1 MRQPLVSVVVPVY
14 KVEQY
19 LARCVGSL
27 LDQTLKDIEIIL
39 VDDGSPDG
47 CGAICD
53 EFQARDSRVKVI
65 HKQNGG
71 LPSARNAGI
80 AAATGEYLGF
90 VDSDDWVSEKMF
102 EELYHSAK
110 QKDADA
116 AVCDYVM
123 VGDENVIVA
132 GMSEGSQNIG
142 AQLLAGIKP
151 IAWNKIYR
159 RSRGLHFYE
168 HLKFSEDR
176 PTVIPFLT
184 RSNRVAHVPHPLY
197 YYFQRNE
204 SIVDKYAQN
213 ASFLYDVESLR
224 LMLRDSEAK
233 YQKQAAKYCADVLIW
248 TISNNKRNSCK
259 ADIIEYL
266 QELSPLFLQNRY
278 VKGDKNFF
286 WLLTQET
293 VPKNLIYCDFTPES
307 ECTDVQKICR
317 ESWKRY
323 AVGMKF
329 WKLDQTNCDIENAPR
344 CVKQA
349 FQSGN
354 IRFAG
359 DYFRLKAVYEHG
371 GIAIDDSIRL
381 NLPVGGLRAERTFF
395 GYENAEEINGH
406 IFGSVAE
413 AKVLKDVLDT
423 YEADNLLNDDAEWT
437 LAERILT
444 VLHQYGLREKGGDPS
459 ALLDDGIRLFGFNTL
474 SHPVNASGVSQLVD
488 ELTLLAEERGC
499 LLLDSGLLA
508 LNVASNGGGMKN
520 KKQFQYQVKQLQMEV
535 DRLKNS
541 RSWKITRPLRMF
553 FNLFR
558 KVKYSK
564 EEIQ

>member
-1 MRQPLVSVVVPVY
+1 MQQPLVSVVVPVY

-19 LARCVGSL
+19 LVRCVDSL
-27 LDQTLKDIEIIL
+27 LKQTLKELEIIL

-53 EFQARDSRVKVI
+53 EFQARDCRIKVI

-80 AAATGEYLGF
+80 AVATGEYLGF

-102 EELYHSAK
+102 EELYYSAK

-123 VGDENVIVA
+123 VGDKNIVVA
-132 GMSEGSQNIG
+132 GMGDGPKNIG

-159 RSRGLHFYE
+159 RSQGLHFYE
-168 HLKFSEDR
+168 HLRFAEDR
-176 PTVIPFLT
+176 PTVIPFLIQ
-184 RSNRVAHVPHPLY
+184 SNRVVYVQQPLY

-204 SIVDKYAQN
+204 SIVNKYAQN
-213 ASFLYDVESLR
+213 VSFLHDIDSLR
-224 LMLRDSEAK
+224 LMLRDSEGK
-233 YQKQAAKYCADVLIW
+233 YQKQVAKYCADVLIW
-248 TISNNKRNSCK
+248 TISNNRRNSCK
-259 ADIIEYL
+259 ADMIEFL

-278 VKGDKNFF
+278 VKSDKSLF
-286 WLLTQET
+286 WLLTRET
-293 VPKNLIYCDFTPES
+293 VPKNLIYCDFTS
-307 ECTDVQKICR
+307 GNKSNNVQKICR
-317 ESWKRY
+317 ESWEKY

-329 WKLDQTNCDIENAPR
+329 WKLDQMNCDIENAPR

-354 IRFAG
+354 TRFAG
-359 DYFRLKAVYEHG
+359 DYFRLKTVYEHG
-371 GIAIDDSIRL
+371 GIAIDDSVRF

-413 AKVLKDVLDT
+413 AKVLRDVLDT
-423 YEADNLLNDDAEWT
+423 YETDSLLNDDAGWT
-437 LAERILT
+437 LPERILT
-444 VLHQYGLREKGGDPS
+444 VLHQYGLREKGDDPS
-459 ALLDDGIRLFGFNTL
+459 ALLDDDVRLFGFDTL
-474 SHPVNASGVSQLVD
+474 SHPVNAANVSQIVD

-499 LLLDSGLLA
+499 LLLDSNLL
-508 LNVASNGGGMKN
+508 VSNIVSNDGGMKN

-541 RSWKITRPLRMF
+541 RSWKFTRPLRML